1 MTAAIERE
9 LTETFRAATARTVE
23 SDDLYERV
31 ARAIADGDERRR
43 RYLHIGVGLIAVL
56 GTSGALILSILQEG
70 SLHMRWYI
78 LELIAN
84 LVLLATAVGLG
95 PLIKRF
101 GKSYAGD
108 VFRANPRTGKS
119 YLALTD
125 VAYYLIF
132 LSFIMFTM
140 SFERDSDWTLNAGA
154 EQIKIEVSRL
164 GGILLII
171 GLLHAANI
179 VFLPVIGRL
188 LTMNKQLDESVDGPR
203 AAGPRGGDTGT
214 APGGGAWILRIEP
227 APGSPP
233 IVGPEEGGGDD
244 RDEEL

>member
-1 MTAAIERE
+1 MTAIERE
-9 LTETFRAATARTVE
+9 LTATFRAATARTVE
-23 SDDLYERV
+23 SEDLYERV
-31 ARAIADGDERRR
+31 ARAIAAGDERRR
-43 RYLHIGVGLIAVL
+43 RYLHIGIGAIAVL
-56 GTSGALILSILQEG
+56 IASGTLILSLLEEG
-70 SLHMRWYI
+70 SVHMRWYI
-78 LELIAN
+78 LELLTN

-132 LSFIMFTM
+132 LSYIMFTM
-140 SFERDSDWTLNAGA
+140 SFERDTDWTQNVSA
-154 EQIKIEVSRL
+154 EQLKIEVSRL

-188 LTMNKQLDESVDGPR
+188 LTMNKQLDDSINAPPAAR
-203 AAGPRGGDTGT
+203 APDSGHGTGA

-233 IVGPEEGGGDD
+233 IVGPDD
-244 RDEEL
+244 NDDEI

>member
-1 MTAAIERE
+1 MTAIERE

-31 ARAIADGDERRR
+31 ARAIAAGDERRR
-43 RYLHIGVGLIAVL
+43 RNLHVVIGGFAVVIASV
-56 GTSGALILSILQEG
+56 ALILSLSDEG

-84 LVLLATAVGLG
+84 LVLVATAVGLG

-119 YLALTD
+119 FLALTD

-140 SFERDSDWTLNAGA
+140 SFERHSDWSLDVGA
-154 EQIKIEVSRL
+154 EQLKVEVSRL

-171 GLLHAANI
+171 GLLHSANI
-179 VFLPVIGRL
+179 VFLPMIGRL
-188 LTMNKQLDESVDGPR
+188 LTMNKQLEDSAEW
-203 AAGPRGGDTGT
+203 PRGGPPAPPSSTG
-214 APGGGAWILRIEP
+214 APGSGAWILRIEP
-227 APGSPP
+227 VPGSPP
-233 IVGPEEGGGDD
+233 IVGPEGGT
-244 RDEEL
+244 DEEDDQ

>member
-1 MTAAIERE
+1 MP
-9 LTETFRAATARTVE
+9 
-23 SDDLYERV
+23 
-31 ARAIADGDERRR
+31 
-43 RYLHIGVGLIAVL
+43 
-56 GTSGALILSILQEG
+56 
-70 SLHMRWYI
+70 WYI

-140 SFERDSDWTLNAGA
+140 SFERHSDWTYHAGA
-154 EQIKIEVSRL
+154 EQLKVEVSRL

-188 LTMNKQLDESVDGPR
+188 LTMNKQLDDSIDGPR
-203 AAGPRGGDTGT
+203 AAPRAAETGHGT
-214 APGGGAWILRIEP
+214 GAAPGGGAWILRIEP

-233 IVGPEEGGGDD
+233 IVGPDEDEDED
-244 RDEEL
+244 KDEER

>member
-1 MTAAIERE
+1 MTALERE
-9 LTETFRAATARTVE
+9 LTEAFRAAAARTVE

-31 ARAIADGDERRR
+31 ARAIAEGDERRR
-43 RYLHIGVGLIAVL
+43 RNLHIGVGAIAI
-56 GTSGALILSILQEG
+56 TAAITAITLSIFEEG
-70 SLHMRWYI
+70 RLHMRWYV

-119 YLALTD
+119 FLALTD

-140 SFERDSDWTLNAGA
+140 SFERHSDWTLNVGA
-154 EQIKIEVSRL
+154 EQYKVEVSRL

-179 VFLPVIGRL
+179 VLLPVIGRI
-188 LTMNKQLDESVDGPR
+188 LTMNKQLDDSVDRSPAAPQSP
-203 AAGPRGGDTGT
+203 AAG
-214 APGGGAWILRIEP
+214 AGGGAWILRIEP

-233 IVGPEEGGGDD
+233 IVGPEPEA
-244 RDEEL
+244 EN

>member
-1 MTAAIERE
+1 MTALERE
-9 LTETFRAATARTVE
+9 LTEAFRAAAAHTVE

-31 ARAIADGDERRR
+31 ARAIAEGDERRR
-43 RYLHIGVGLIAVL
+43 RNLHIGVGAIAVAAAV
-56 GTSGALILSILQEG
+56 TAMTLSLFEERR
-70 SLHMRWYI
+70 LHMRWYV

-119 YLALTD
+119 FLALTD

-140 SFERDSDWTLNAGA
+140 SFERHKDWTVNVGA
-154 EQIKIEVSRL
+154 EQFKVEVSRL

-179 VFLPVIGRL
+179 VLLPVIGRI
-188 LTMNKQLDESVDGPR
+188 LTMNKQLDDSVDRSP
-203 AAGPRGGDTGT
+203 AAPHPPSAG
-214 APGGGAWILRIEP
+214 AGGGAWILRIEP

-233 IVGPEEGGGDD
+233 IVGPEPESED
-244 RDEEL
+244 

>member
-1 MTAAIERE
+1 MTAIERE

-31 ARAIADGDERRR
+31 ARAIAARDERRR
-43 RYLHIGVGLIAVL
+43 RNLHIVVGALAVL
-56 GTSGALILSILQEG
+56 GALGALIISLLDEG
-70 SLHMRWYI
+70 SVHMRWYI
-78 LELIAN
+78 LELITN
-84 LVLLATAVGLG
+84 LALLATAVGLG

-132 LSFIMFTM
+132 LSYIMFTI
-140 SFERDSDWTLNAGA
+140 SFERDSDWTLNVSA
-154 EQIKIEVSRL
+154 EQLKIEVSRL

-188 LTMNKQLDESVDGPR
+188 LTMNKQLDDSINAPR
-203 AAGPRGGDTGT
+203 AAGPGPDPGHGTGS
-214 APGGGAWILRIEP
+214 APGGGTWILRIEP

-233 IVGPEEGGGDD
+233 IVGPDP
-244 RDEEL
+244 DET

>member
-31 ARAIADGDERRR
+31 ARAIADRDERRR
-43 RYLHIGVGLIAVL
+43 RNLHIGVGVLAVF
-56 GTSGALILSILQEG
+56 GTAGALILSVLQEG
-70 SLHMRWYI
+70 SVHMRWYI

-132 LSFIMFTM
+132 LSYIMFTM
-140 SFERDSDWTLNAGA
+140 SFERDSDWTLNVGA

-188 LTMNKQLDESVDGPR
+188 LTMNKQLDDSVDVPR
-203 AAGPRGGDTGT
+203 AAGPRGGADTGT

-233 IVGPEEGGGDD
+233 IVGPDPGP
-244 RDEEL
+244 DEES

>member
-1 MTAAIERE
+1 VTAIERE
-9 LTETFRAATARTVE
+9 LTETFREAAAHTVE

-31 ARAIADGDERRR
+31 ARAIAAGDERRR
-43 RYLHIGVGLIAVL
+43 RNLHIGIGVGGVAIA
-56 GTSGALILSILQEG
+56 SAALILSLSDEG
-70 SLHMRWYI
+70 KLHMRWYI

-84 LVLLATAVGLG
+84 LVLLATAVVLG

-119 YLALTD
+119 FLALTD

-140 SFERDSDWTLNAGA
+140 SFERQSDWTLNVGA
-154 EQIKIEVSRL
+154 EQLKIEVSRL

-171 GLLHAANI
+171 GLLHSANI
-179 VFLPVIGRL
+179 VFLPLIGRL
-188 LTMNKQLDESVDGPR
+188 LTMNKQLDDSIDGPR
-203 AAGPRGGDTGT
+203 AAPPRPPAPGGS
-214 APGGGAWILRIEP
+214 GGGAWILRIEP

-233 IVGPEEGGGDD
+233 VVGPDAGAEQPEPDQ
-244 RDEEL
+244 

>member
-1 MTAAIERE
+1 MTAIERE

-31 ARAIADGDERRR
+31 ARAIAAEDERRR
-43 RYLHIGVGLIAVL
+43 RNLHIVVGAIAVF
-56 GTSGALILSILQEG
+56 GALGALVLSVLEEG

-78 LELIAN
+78 LELMAN

-140 SFERDSDWTLNAGA
+140 SFERHSDWTFNAGA
-154 EQIKIEVSRL
+154 EQIKVEVSRL

-188 LTMNKQLDESVDGPR
+188 LTMNKQLDDSIEGPR
-203 AAGPRGGDTGT
+203 AVSRAPGGSEGTGP

-233 IVGPEEGGGDD
+233 IVGPDADD
-244 RDEEL
+244 ES

>member
-1 MTAAIERE
+1 MPRRPIRSRAMTSTNASPA
-9 LTETFRAATARTVE
+9 L
-23 SDDLYERV
+23 
-31 ARAIADGDERRR
+31 IAEGDERRR
-43 RYLHIGVGLIAVL
+43 RNLHIGVGAIAVAAAV
-56 GTSGALILSILQEG
+56 TAMTLSLFEERR
-70 SLHMRWYI
+70 LHMRWYV
-78 LELIAN
+78 LELIVN

-119 YLALTD
+119 FLALTD

-140 SFERDSDWTLNAGA
+140 SFERHTDWTVNVGA
-154 EQIKIEVSRL
+154 EQFKVEVSRL

-171 GLLHAANI
+171 GLLHVANI
-179 VFLPVIGRL
+179 VLLPVIGRI
-188 LTMNKQLDESVDGPR
+188 LTMNKQLDDSVDRSP
-203 AAGPRGGDTGT
+203 AAPQPPS
-214 APGGGAWILRIEP
+214 AAAGGGARILRIEP

-233 IVGPEEGGGDD
+233 IVGPEPES
-244 RDEEL
+244 EN

>member
-1 MTAAIERE
+1 VTALERE
-9 LTETFRAATARTVE
+9 LTETFRTASALTVE
-23 SDDLYERV
+23 SDDLFERV
-31 ARAIADGDERRR
+31 ALAIAADDERRR
-43 RYLHIGVGLIAVL
+43 RNLHIGMGAGAVAVAAA
-56 GTSGALILSILQEG
+56 ALILSLSEEG
-70 SLHMRWYI
+70 RTHMRWYI

-84 LVLLATAVGLG
+84 LVLLTTAVVLG

-119 YLALTD
+119 FLALTD

-140 SFERDSDWTLNAGA
+140 SFERHSDWTLNVSA
-154 EQIKIEVSRL
+154 EQLKVEVARL

-179 VFLPVIGRL
+179 VFLPLIGRL
-188 LTMNKQLDESVDGPR
+188 LTMNKQLDDSVDGPR
-203 AAGPRGGDTGT
+203 AAGPSPVSAPPAAGGS
-214 APGGGAWILRIEP
+214 AWILRIEP
-227 APGSPP
+227 APGAPP
-233 IVGPEEGGGDD
+233 VVGPDD
-244 RDEEL
+244 PAAPQ

>member
-1 MTAAIERE
+1 MTAIEQE
-9 LTETFRAATARTVE
+9 LTEAFRAASARTVE
-23 SDDLYERV
+23 SEDLYERV

-43 RYLHIGVGLIAVL
+43 RNFHIGVGALAVIVATTAITL
-56 GTSGALILSILQEG
+56 FIFQERR
-70 SLHMRWYI
+70 LHMRWYV

-119 YLALTD
+119 FLALTD

-140 SFERDSDWTLNAGA
+140 TFERRSHWTIDISA
-154 EQIKIEVSRL
+154 EQIKMEVSRL

-188 LTMNKQLDESVDGPR
+188 LTMNKQLDDSVGGPR
-203 AAGPRGGDTGT
+203 AAPPAPSGAGSGT
-214 APGGGAWILRIEP
+214 WILRIEP

-233 IVGPEEGGGDD
+233 AVGPD
-244 RDEEL
+244 RDPET

>member
-1 MTAAIERE
+1 VTAIERE
-9 LTETFRAATARTVE
+9 LTETFRAAAALTVE

-31 ARAIADGDERRR
+31 ALAIEADDERRR
-43 RYLHIGVGLIAVL
+43 RNLHLGVGAGAVAVAS
-56 GTSGALILSILQEG
+56 TALILALSDEG
-70 SLHMRWYI
+70 RLHMRWYI

-84 LVLLATAVGLG
+84 LVLLATAVILG

-119 YLALTD
+119 FLALTD

-140 SFERDSDWTLNAGA
+140 SFERESDWTLNVGA
-154 EQIKIEVSRL
+154 EQLKVEVARL

-171 GLLHAANI
+171 GLLHSANI
-179 VFLPVIGRL
+179 VFLPLIGRL
-188 LTMNKQLDESVDGPR
+188 LTMNKQLDESLGGP
-203 AAGPRGGDTGT
+203 GPGRPPASEGTGGT
-214 APGGGAWILRIEP
+214 WILRIEP

-233 IVGPEEGGGDD
+233 VVGPDPEPGDES
-244 RDEEL
+244 R

>member
-1 MTAAIERE
+1 
-9 LTETFRAATARTVE
+9 
-23 SDDLYERV
+23 
-31 ARAIADGDERRR
+31 
-43 RYLHIGVGLIAVL
+43 
-56 GTSGALILSILQEG
+56 
-70 SLHMRWYI
+70 MRWYV

-119 YLALTD
+119 FLALTD

-140 SFERDSDWTLNAGA
+140 SFKRHSDWTLNVGA
-154 EQIKIEVSRL
+154 EQIKMEVSRL

-188 LTMNKQLDESVDGPR
+188 LTMNKQLDDSVGGPR
-203 AAGPRGGDTGT
+203 T
-214 APGGGAWILRIEP
+214 APPASEGGAGTGAWILRIEP
-227 APGSPP
+227 APGSMP
-233 IVGPEEGGGDD
+233 IAGPEGDT
-244 RDEEL
+244 ET

>member
-1 MTAAIERE
+1 MTAIERE
-9 LTETFRAATARTVE
+9 LTEVFRAATARTVE

-31 ARAIADGDERRR
+31 ARAIAAQDERRR
-43 RYLHIGVGLIAVL
+43 RNLHLVVGAIAVL
-56 GTSGALILSILQEG
+56 GALGALILSLTEEG
-70 SLHMRWYI
+70 SLHMSWYI
-78 LELIAN
+78 LELLTN

-132 LSFIMFTM
+132 LSYIMFTM
-140 SFERDSDWTLNAGA
+140 SFERDSDWTRNVSA
-154 EQIKIEVSRL
+154 EQLKIEVSRL

-188 LTMNKQLDESVDGPR
+188 LTMNKQLDDSINAPPAARAPGGSQGSGP
-203 AAGPRGGDTGT
+203 

-233 IVGPEEGGGDD
+233 IVGPETDD
-244 RDEEL
+244 ES

>member
-1 MTAAIERE
+1 M
-9 LTETFRAATARTVE
+9 
-23 SDDLYERV
+23 S
-31 ARAIADGDERRR
+31 
-43 RYLHIGVGLIAVL
+43 
-56 GTSGALILSILQEG
+56 
-70 SLHMRWYI
+70 WYI
-78 LELIAN
+78 LELLTN

-132 LSFIMFTM
+132 LSYIMFTM
-140 SFERDSDWTLNAGA
+140 SFERDSDWTQNVSA
-154 EQIKIEVSRL
+154 EQLKIEVSRL

-188 LTMNKQLDESVDGPR
+188 LTMNKQLDDSINAPPAAPAPGGGQGTGP
-203 AAGPRGGDTGT
+203 

-233 IVGPEEGGGDD
+233 IVGPDTDD
-244 RDEEL
+244 ES

>member
-1 MTAAIERE
+1 MTAIERE

-31 ARAIADGDERRR
+31 ARAIAAGDERRR
-43 RYLHIGVGLIAVL
+43 RNLHVVVGGLAVVIASV
-56 GTSGALILSILQEG
+56 ALILSLSDEG
-70 SLHMRWYI
+70 NLHMRWYI

-84 LVLLATAVGLG
+84 LVLVATAVGLG

-119 YLALTD
+119 FLALTD

-140 SFERDSDWTLNAGA
+140 SFEQHSDWTLNVGA
-154 EQIKIEVSRL
+154 EQLKVEVSRL

-171 GLLHAANI
+171 GLLHSANI
-179 VFLPVIGRL
+179 VFLPMIGRL
-188 LTMNKQLDESVDGPR
+188 LTMNKQLDDSIDW
-203 AAGPRGGDTGT
+203 PRGAPPAPPSTTG
-214 APGGGAWILRIEP
+214 ASGSAWILRIEP

-233 IVGPEEGGGDD
+233 VVGPEGGTDD
-244 RDEEL
+244 EATP

>member
-1 MTAAIERE
+1 MTALERE
-9 LTETFRAATARTVE
+9 LTEAFRAAAAHTVE

-31 ARAIADGDERRR
+31 ARAIAARDERRR
-43 RYLHIGVGLIAVL
+43 RNLHITVGAVAVL
-56 GTSGALILSILQEG
+56 SAIGALVLSALQEG
-70 SLHMRWYI
+70 SLHMPWYI
-78 LELIAN
+78 LELITN
-84 LVLLATAVGLG
+84 LVLLGTAVALG

-119 YLALTD
+119 FLALTD

-140 SFERDSDWTLNAGA
+140 SFERHTDWTLNVGA
-154 EQIKIEVSRL
+154 EQFKVEVSRL

-179 VFLPVIGRL
+179 VLLPVIGRI
-188 LTMNKQLDESVDGPR
+188 LTMNKQLDDSVDRSPPAPHPPS
-203 AAGPRGGDTGT
+203 AAT
-214 APGGGAWILRIEP
+214 GGGAWILRIEP

-233 IVGPEEGGGDD
+233 IVGPEPES
-244 RDEEL
+244 EN

>member
-1 MTAAIERE
+1 MTAIERE

-31 ARAIADGDERRR
+31 ARAIAARDERRR
-43 RYLHIGVGLIAVL
+43 RNLHITVGAVAVL
-56 GTSGALILSILQEG
+56 SAIGALVLSALQEG
-70 SLHMRWYI
+70 SLHMPWYI
-78 LELIAN
+78 LELITN
-84 LVLLATAVGLG
+84 LVLLGTAVALG

-119 YLALTD
+119 FLALTD

-140 SFERDSDWTLNAGA
+140 SFERHSDWTYHVGA
-154 EQIKIEVSRL
+154 EQIKVEVSRL

-188 LTMNKQLDESVDGPR
+188 LTMNRQLDDAMGGSRTAPPPAGDGPG
-203 AAGPRGGDTGT
+203 AGT
-214 APGGGAWILRIEP
+214 GGGAWILRIEP

-233 IVGPEEGGGDD
+233 IVGPDPDPDPDAET
-244 RDEEL
+244 R